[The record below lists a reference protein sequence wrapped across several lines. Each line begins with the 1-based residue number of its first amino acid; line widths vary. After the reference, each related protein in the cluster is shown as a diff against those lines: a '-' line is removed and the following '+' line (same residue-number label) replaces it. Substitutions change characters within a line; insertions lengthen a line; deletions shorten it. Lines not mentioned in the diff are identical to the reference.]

1 VGSFCRVIIKERR
14 RGGITISPPFIFSGN
29 VISLINIMTTLP
41 RPQKESIIYE
51 DEQLYACLARDS
63 ITEGHVVVVLKKE
76 FPDLNFLPDRDYDY
90 LMDTI
95 FAVRNALLKTL
106 KIKKVYLIYMDEANH
121 VHWHLVPRYVTK
133 GFDLFQHKLRVLKD
147 FSLVKKIKENLI
159 FK

>member
-1 VGSFCRVIIKERR
+1 MEVKLPKP
-14 RGGITISPPFIFSGN
+14 SPK
-29 VISLINIMTTLP
+29 SL
-41 RPQKESIIYE
+41 IYE
-51 DEQLYACLARDS
+51 DENLYACLAKQP
-63 ITEGHVVVVLKKE
+63 ITKGHVVVVIKKE

-121 VHWHLVPRYVTK
+121 VHWHMVPRYVKK
-133 GFDLFQHKLRVLKD
+133 GFDLFQHKPGIPKD
-147 FSLVKKIKENLI
+147 FSLAKKIRKNLI